1 MYFIII
7 GKSEW
12 TRPHCDLI
20 LNIYFMGTYKLHLIC
35 KASWIRFKDIG
46 AIDIVSL
53 YFRLVPELRLRSCS
67 PRKDPGMRSP
77 TKLGD
82 LTRSSPALLR
92 SKTDMHHR
100 VPNVNRSLT
109 NLGGATAQEDIALRQ
124 VNW

>member
-1 MYFIII
+1 MNKATLWFDIEYLLHGYLQFALNLQ
-7 GKSEW
+7 S
-12 TRPHCDLI
+12 I
-20 LNIYFMGTYKLHLIC
+20 L
-35 KASWIRFKDIG
+35 IRFKDIG
-46 AIDIVSL
+46 AIYIVSL